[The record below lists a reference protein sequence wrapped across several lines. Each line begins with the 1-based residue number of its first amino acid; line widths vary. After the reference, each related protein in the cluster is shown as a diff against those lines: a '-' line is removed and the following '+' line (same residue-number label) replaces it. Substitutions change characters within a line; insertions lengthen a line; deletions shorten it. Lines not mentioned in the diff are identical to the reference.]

1 MGAVGAE
8 EPLGR
13 LLAMALSA
21 VVDELHDRLEQ
32 RGWERTRPLWGFVLL
47 SLRDRPRSISQI
59 GALLGTTKQAAAKVV
74 AGLEEARLVERATD
88 PRDRRA
94 TTIGLSRRG
103 RRFLADV
110 EHVYRDIESEW
121 AAAIGREQ
129 LAAVRAGLA
138 AAIGAHHGPRR
149 PPIRPAL

>member
-1 MGAVGAE
+1 VGAVDAD
-8 EPLGR
+8 EPLAR

-47 SLRDRPRSISQI
+47 ALRDQPRSISQI
-59 GALLGTTKQAAAKVV
+59 GLLLGTTKQAAAKVV
-74 AGLEEARLVERATD
+74 AGLEEAGLAARDAH
-88 PRDRRA
+88 PHDRRA
-94 TTIGLSRRG
+94 TTIRLGPRG

-110 EHVYRDIESEW
+110 EGIYADIEAEW
-121 AAAIGREQ
+121 AAATGERR
-129 LAAVRAGLA
+129 LAAVRSGLA
-138 AAIGAHHGPRR
+138 AAITAQHGPGR

>member
-1 MGAVGAE
+1 MDAVDAD
-8 EPLGR
+8 EPLAR

-47 SLRDRPRSISQI
+47 SVRDQPRSISQI
-59 GALLGTTKQAAAKVV
+59 GLLLGTTKQAAAKVV
-74 AGLEEARLVERATD
+74 AGLEEAGLATRDAD

-94 TTIGLSRRG
+94 TTIRLTPRG
-103 RRFLADV
+103 RQFLTDV
-110 EHVYRDIESEW
+110 ERIYTDIEAEW
-121 AAAIGREQ
+121 AAAIGEQQ
-129 LAAVRAGLA
+129 LAAVRSGLA
-138 AAIGAHHGPRR
+138 AAITAHHGPDR